1 MLLPSLKEGWGIV
14 VGEAGSHGVPTV
26 AYASARRDARVHR
39 RRRLGACW
47 STPPTEL
54 TEAVRRLV
62 GDDAE
67 RKRLGKGARE
77 MSHTFSWAH
86 SQESFAH
93 VLADVLAGRRV
104 AVEDPDGP

>member
-1 MLLPSLKEGWGIV
+1 MV
-14 VGEAGSHGVPTV
+14 VGEAGMRRHPDRGLP
-26 AYASARRDARVHR
+26 AGRRDPRVDR
-39 RRRLGACW
+39 GRRLGPAGRRP
-47 STPPTEL
+47 SGL
-54 TEAVRRLV
+54 TEAAGRLV